1 MVRESVQYAAET
13 RLETGTNTGRR
24 REIRFADPRNVT
36 TEELAAIATVLNV
49 PALFHEITR
58 LLENTERNE
67 ANE

>member
-36 TEELAAIATVLNV
+36 TEEL
-49 PALFHEITR
+49 
-58 LLENTERNE
+58 
-67 ANE
+67 